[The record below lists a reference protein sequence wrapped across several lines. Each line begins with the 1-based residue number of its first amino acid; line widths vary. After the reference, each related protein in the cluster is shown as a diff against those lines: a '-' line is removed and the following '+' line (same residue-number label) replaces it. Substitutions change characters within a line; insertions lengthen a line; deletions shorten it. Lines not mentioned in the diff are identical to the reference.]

1 MSISIQS
8 YKLCREEGRVSLFM
22 QSVKLEKGSKPALSS
37 FSQRS
42 WGGAACSFF
51 SQLENVGKEIEER
64 VVCLLCVYSVRE
76 SKKDLMMELQGGSNW
91 C

>member
-1 MSISIQS
+1 MSLLSHYS
-8 YKLCREEGRVSLFM
+8 EKLG
-22 QSVKLEKGSKPALSS
+22 GGGG
-37 FSQRS
+37 
-42 WGGAACSFF
+42 GGAACSFF

-76 SKKDLMMELQGGSNW
+76 SKKDSMMGLQGGSNW